1 MLLTT
6 NMFMTKTKGLLAA
19 QREASRKVAQGKS
32 YSVDLPIVGRVPV
45 PPPEQLAIYAAL
57 GGLAVLEL
65 IDWPVALALGVGSA
79 LVSRHLSELE
89 NRGEECAEAIEPV
102 PEDTPKPSTA
112 KARRSTPRPATAG
125 RAPAKKAAVPK
136 PPAQKAPAQKDPAKK
151 VAAKKV
157 AAKKV
162 AAAAKKVAAKKATA
176 KKPVAKKAA
185 AKKPPTNK

>member
-32 YSVDLPIVGRVPV
+32 YSVDLPIIGRVPV

-65 IDWPVALALGVGSA
+65 IDWPVALAMGVGSA

-89 NRGEECAEAIEPV
+89 NRGEERAEAIEPV

-112 KARRSTPRPATAG
+112 TPRRSTSRPATAG

-136 PPAQKAPAQKDPAKK
+136 PPAQKA
-151 VAAKKV
+151 AAKKV
-157 AAKKV
+157 TAKKV
-162 AAAAKKVAAKKATA
+162 TAKKAAAKKPVP

-185 AKKPPTNK
+185 AEKPPTNK